1 MIASPALMD
10 TRLDRFTRAQEEP
23 IAGFAAALAELRA
36 GRKRGHWIWYV
47 FPQLAGL
54 GSSTQS
60 QFYGLDGIDEATD
73 YLKHPILGPRLLEA
87 ATAVAGQIRKGVA
100 LTTLM
105 GSSIDVMKLVSSLT
119 LFDAAA
125 TRLFAREGLDVYG
138 SLAKVADEVL
148 MAAFVEGYPRCQ
160 QTIGKLRQ

>member
-1 MIASPALMD
+1 MINA
-10 TRLDRFTRAQEEP
+10 RLDRFTRAQEEP
-23 IAGFAAALAELRA
+23 SAGFADALAELRA

-54 GSSTQS
+54 GSSSQS
-60 QFYGLDGIDEATD
+60 QFYGLDGINEAAD

-87 ATAVAGQIRKGVA
+87 ATAVAGQVRKGLA

-119 LFDAAA
+119 LFEAAA
-125 TRLFAREGLDVYG
+125 TRLSEREGPDAYG
-138 SLAKVADEVL
+138 SLVTIADEVL
-148 MAAFVEGYPRCQ
+148 MAAFTEGYPRCQ
-160 QTIGKLRQ
+160 QTLGKLRQ